1 MNIGLDFGT
10 TNSIL
15 SFYNKNGDY
24 IDTYKLDGNA
34 GENYIPSVVAFDD
47 GDIFIGE
54 SAKNLIDD
62 EYAKVYSRYKIL
74 LNLNDRDRLIA
85 HGYDDRTPHEI
96 TEIYL
101 RELINKFK
109 SDYRLKKIDSLVIT
123 IPEIWLRDDYISRSV
138 LKNIVTKLKLPLK
151 KFVSEPVS
159 AGAYFLYNYEKDM
172 GKRFNGHILVF
183 DYGGGTLDISLLR
196 TQNNRIKVLERT
208 GMGKG
213 DLFSGSA
220 GVAFDERVIRTMC
233 EKNVSKLGQKYYGL
247 LNEFE
252 RKKIQSSSKHEKF
265 ILEYMQDRSK
275 NRRVFKLT
283 CEDKHDNIL
292 GIFNITA
299 SNLVNAFKDLDRDI
313 KNTLQEMSSKFL
325 KYGVDVTNADKF
337 RVVMVGG
344 FSNFYLSKRSVKEF
358 FGADDE
364 DKRFETHFRA
374 DDIALAISKGA
385 SLIAEDII
393 NIDETYPISVGLI
406 VKIMNSKGFVEE
418 HYISIFKQGDSVQTY
433 EVSYIDKRISQAGK
447 LIFAFDNEDKKSS
460 FKIKIDK
467 DVHELYPNFN
477 RINNKWQIG
486 FSIDSSNFIYV
497 HVRDKYGYE
506 KKTELGDILNEYSEA
521 VIMVD

>member
-1 MNIGLDFGT
+1 
-10 TNSIL
+10 
-15 SFYNKNGDY
+15 
-24 IDTYKLDGNA
+24 
-34 GENYIPSVVAFDD
+34 
-47 GDIFIGE
+47 
-54 SAKNLIDD
+54 
-62 EYAKVYSRYKIL
+62 
-74 LNLNDRDRLIA
+74 
-85 HGYDDRTPHEI
+85 
-96 TEIYL
+96 
-101 RELINKFK
+101 
-109 SDYRLKKIDSLVIT
+109 
-123 IPEIWLRDDYISRSV
+123 V
-138 LKNIVTKLKLPLK
+138 L
-151 KFVSEPVS
+151 
-159 AGAYFLYNYEKDM
+159 
-172 GKRFNGHILVF
+172 H
-183 DYGGGTLDISLLR
+183 
-196 TQNNRIKVLERT
+196 
-208 GMGKG
+208 
-213 DLFSGSA
+213 
-220 GVAFDERVIRTMC
+220 FDERVINTMC
-233 EKNVSKLGQKYYGL
+233 QKKTSKLGEKYQGSYSMSL
-247 LNEFE
+247 RE
-252 RKKIQSSSKHEKF
+252 KIQTSSKHEKF
-265 ILEYMQDRSK
+265 ILEYMRDK
-275 NRRVFKLT
+275 NRNRRIFRLT
-283 CEDKHDNIL
+283 CEDRDENFL
-292 GIFNITA
+292 GNFNITA

-364 DKRFETHFRA
+364 DRRFETHFRA

-521 VIMVD
+521 VIMVE